1 MKLFRVT
8 IALAL
13 LGLFAGCGEPQVDLS
28 TTKTHRSGAITFDYP
43 KNWEISDDS
52 LTPEIH
58 YLFVET
64 PGDALVVF
72 QSYPIDEANGLTDF
86 SKAFSKSAATETP
99 IGKVE
104 QSTFSAIPE
113 ASGYEWIEEEFSIKF
128 LSESIPHRRLYGT
141 KMIGDRQV
149 FLILQVATEDYARA
163 EPGFELIRNSLRS
176 IQEAEQDGAD
186 QPATVLKSKSEGKEK
201 PTTESKV
208 RSQ

>member
-1 MKLFRVT
+1 V
-8 IALAL
+8 
-13 LGLFAGCGEPQVDLS
+13 
-28 TTKTHRSGAITFDYP
+28 
-43 KNWEISDDS
+43 
-52 LTPEIH
+52 
-58 YLFVET
+58 
-64 PGDALVVF
+64 
-72 QSYPIDEANGLTDF
+72 
-86 SKAFSKSAATETP
+86 
-99 IGKVE
+99 

>member
-99 IGKVE
+99 IGKVV

-141 KMIGDRQV
+141 KMIGDRH
-149 FLILQVATEDYARA
+149 ARA